1 MDSTNSSSSTIST
14 DDQSHPKMEEL
25 ATFIKQYCS
34 NTILGAE
41 SGFFK
46 TLGPFAKEPQA
57 TFILTEYIGKYHNMA
72 YKALILDT
80 DKYFVE
86 QYGKMNEISGHS
98 YICLLNITLNICAIL
113 EQGVDRKKLDITSY
127 DKYMESLTSQI
138 ELMLSKMN
146 LAKFLS
152 HKCTGV
158 DIKSCNPNE
167 DFIVLKRTKV
177 ETKPENSDSD
187 SD

>member
-1 MDSTNSSSSTIST
+1 MDTTNSTNSTNLT
-14 DDQSHPKMEEL
+14 NDEPHPKMEEL
-25 ATFIKQYCS
+25 SNLIKEYCS
-34 NTILGAE
+34 KTILGAE

-72 YKALILDT
+72 YKSLILDT

-86 QYGKMNEISGHS
+86 NYSKMNEISGHS

-113 EQGVDRKKLDITSY
+113 EQGVDRTKLDVSNYEKFIGSV
-127 DKYMESLTSQI
+127 ENQI
-138 ELMLSKMN
+138 NSMLGKMN

-152 HKCTGV
+152 HKCSGV

-167 DFIVLKRTKV
+167 DFVVMKRRVV
-177 ETKPENSDSD
+177 EKNKDNDDSD